1 LEFKKKL
8 TKYKMKSIPI
18 IVIVI
23 LVIAIVVGVYIKF
36 FGGNLSDLNPGFI
49 PPPAYVYPP
58 INPVANL
65 SPQDQALGKYW

>member
-1 LEFKKKL
+1 
-8 TKYKMKSIPI
+8 MKSIPI

-36 FGGNLSDLNPGFI
+36 LGGIVGNTD
-49 PPPAYVYPP
+49 PPWFPKPAYVYPP
-58 INPVANL
+58 SNPNANL